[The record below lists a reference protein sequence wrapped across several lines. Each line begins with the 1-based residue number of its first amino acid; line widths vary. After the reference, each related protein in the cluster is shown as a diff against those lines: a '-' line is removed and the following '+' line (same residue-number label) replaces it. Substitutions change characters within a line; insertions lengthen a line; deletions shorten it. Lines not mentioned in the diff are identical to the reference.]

1 MSNSRKLEPT
11 RDNADHVESVYVAGL
26 RQWERAEQ
34 VASLL
39 ALDANGLGG
48 AWLSAAAGPVR
59 HEWLA
64 LLQDLLPDG
73 APRKI
78 LPVTATPDRLA
89 GGLSLE
95 KMLAGG
101 RLSKDAGLLE
111 QARGGLL
118 IASMAERMEA
128 TVAGVVADAMDDD
141 RANQDQGYKEA
152 GRSNRFGLILIDEGL
167 PGEPPPPSAVTE
179 RLAFRLQ
186 LNQIPSRVTEARS
199 FYRDDVLAAQAI
211 YADVVVSDAQL
222 EAIVGAATALGLPSM
237 RLPLFCLR
245 AARGLASFG
254 GRQEADDRD
263 IAEACALVLSPL
275 LNAPLPE
282 PAQEPPPEPEETG
295 VSKENSADANDLDQ
309 PEGLVEDQIIEAVRA
324 AAISNALSS
333 FAASSRS
340 RRHETGRSGDVVSS
354 NKKGRPDRPVP
365 RSRNPRGRVD
375 LPATFRAAAPLQTI
389 RKQSRRGG
397 KIAFRGSDLRVK
409 KFKHRSETV
418 VIFVVDASGS
428 SALNRMAEAKGAI
441 EHLLAECYGRRD
453 HVAMITVRGAEADL
467 ALPPTRSLVRARR
480 ILSGLPS
487 GGTTPLA
494 SGIMICAALAEQ
506 ERRRGRT
513 PYAVFMTDGRGN
525 TTLDGHTDREAAAVD
540 LEVAARRLNSV
551 SMGTLVF
558 DTSRRAG
565 VHGQTL
571 AGLIGADYRPLPYA
585 DGKTV
590 SNIVRRAID

>member
-1 MSNSRKLEPT
+1 MSNSRKLEST
-11 RDNADHVESVYVAGL
+11 GDNTDQVESVYVAGL

-39 ALDANGLGG
+39 ALDAKGLGG

-78 LPVTATPDRLA
+78 LPVTATPDRLT

-95 KMLAGG
+95 KMLVDG
-101 RLSKDAGLLE
+101 RLSRDAGLLE

-118 IASMAERMEA
+118 IASMAERMEV
-128 TVAGVVADAMDDD
+128 TIAGVVARAIDDAL
-141 RANQDQGYKEA
+141 AHQDLGQHA
-152 GRSNRFGLILIDEGL
+152 TCDVHPFRLVLMDEGVS
-167 PGEPPPPSAVTE
+167 GEPPPPSAVTD

-186 LNQIPSRVTEARS
+186 LDHIPSRVTESRLLS
-199 FYRDDVLAAQAI
+199 RDEVRAAQAI
-211 YADVVVSDAQL
+211 YPDVVVSDVQL
-222 EAIVGAATALGLPSM
+222 EAIVGTATTLGLSSM
-237 RLPLFCLR
+237 RMPLFCLR
-245 AARGLASFG
+245 AARGLASLG
-254 GRQEADDRD
+254 GRLEADDGD
-263 IAEACALVLSPL
+263 IIAACALVLSAR
-275 LNAPLPE
+275 LNGALTE
-282 PAQEPPPEPEETG
+282 PAQESPPPQETD
-295 VSKENSADANDLDQ
+295 SSEAEIKDPRDLEQSDG
-309 PEGLVEDQIIEAVRA
+309 PIEDQIIEAVRGA
-324 AAISNALSS
+324 AMTQALLS
-333 FAASSRS
+333 FVASSRS
-340 RRHETGRSGDVVSS
+340 KRLETGRSGDVVTS

-365 RSRNPRGRVD
+365 RSRNPHSRVD
-375 LPATFRAAAPLQTI
+375 LPATLRTAAPLQAI
-389 RKQSRRGG
+389 RNPSHRSG

-428 SALNRMAEAKGAI
+428 SALNRMAEAKGAV

-453 HVAMITVRGAEADL
+453 HVALITVRGVEAEL
-467 ALPPTRSLVRARR
+467 ALPPTRSLVRVRR
-480 ILSGLPS
+480 LLSGLPS

-494 SGIMICAALAEQ
+494 SGILICAALAEQ

-525 TTLDGHTDREAAAVD
+525 TTLDGRADREAAAID
-540 LEVAARRLNSV
+540 LDIAARRLKSV
-551 SMGTLVF
+551 SIGTLVF

-565 VHGQTL
+565 LHGQNL
-571 AGLIGADYRPLPYA
+571 AGLMGADYRPLPFA

-590 SNIVRRAID
+590 STIVRRAIK